1 MPAPDFLENV
11 ETAWL
16 KVIQDNAILAVYN
29 WERWDSDKQLELPR
43 GRVNLQA
50 RTDPDE
56 TPYQRVET
64 SFVFEGRPK
73 KQKLSV
79 IMNELKTLLQ
89 TLEADDLYVASGN
102 TVKFIGKAVSINENR
117 QVQGGLRVWTLSFA
131 VYALSMVTP

>member
-1 MPAPDFLENV
+1 MPAADFLENV

-29 WERWDSDKQLELPR
+29 WERWDSDVEMKLPR

-89 TLEADDLYVASGN
+89 TLDADDLYVASGN
-102 TVKFIGKAVSINENR
+102 TVKFLGLAVGVNESR
-117 QVQGGLRVWTLSFA
+117 QVQSGLRVWTLTFA
-131 VYALSMVTP
+131 IYALSMVTP